1 MKMIRVTAITI
12 LVLLLAAGTGFA
24 KTKGFYLGGSIG
36 QGTLDL
42 YTGENFTTETAGYKV
57 FGGYRFGLIGIEG
70 GYNDFGKMENGGLV
84 DAKTTG
90 WDAFG
95 VLNVAL
101 GPIDLFGKLGAIAWD
116 IQVNDFKKSDT
127 DLAYGLGV
135 AVRFGSFSIRGEYEN
150 FDIADTEDVG
160 MVSVGLTYMF

>member
-1 MKMIRVTAITI
+1 MTIIRITAITI

-24 KTKGFYLGGSIG
+24 KTKGFYLGGSVG

-42 YTGENFTTETAGYKV
+42 YTGENFTSENAGYKV

-70 GYNDFGKMENGGLV
+70 GYADFGDMGNGGLV

-95 VLNVAL
+95 VLNIAL
-101 GPIDLFGKLGAIAWD
+101 GPLDFFGKVGAIAWD
-116 IQVNDFKKSDT
+116 TQINNVNKTDT

-135 AVRFGSFSIRGEYEN
+135 AIRFGSFSIRGEYEN
-150 FDIADTEDVG
+150 FNIADTDDVG